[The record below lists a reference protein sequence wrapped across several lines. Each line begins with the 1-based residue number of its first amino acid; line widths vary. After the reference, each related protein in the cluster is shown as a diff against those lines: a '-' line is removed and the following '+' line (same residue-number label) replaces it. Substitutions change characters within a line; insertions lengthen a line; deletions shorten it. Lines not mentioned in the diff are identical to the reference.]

1 MRVGVR
7 GMGWSGD
14 GVEGQCVGRIG
25 ADDGSGRGTRD
36 LDREPFPNELDTGFS
51 YLLTLE
57 AEAAPITLRSG
68 LGLFDR

>member
-1 MRVGVR
+1 MCGRVR
-7 GMGWSGD
+7 GGRMG
-14 GVEGQCVGRIG
+14 
-25 ADDGSGRGTRD
+25 GTTELDNRVRD
-36 LDREPFPNELDTGFS
+36 LDSEPFPNEIEPGFP